1 MPRALTVGSA
11 VIDTITILNPDKIE
25 RISFNNAH
33 SQFLLVE
40 PGHKIDA
47 QAITLHVGGGALNTA
62 VALSRLGYQVSPL
75 VRTGDDVERERILSY
90 CIVQGLH
97 TGLVRKD
104 DLLPTG
110 ASVMI
115 ASHDRNAAIFT
126 RRGANTALDQTDVQA
141 AKGLTMDKKSAMES
155 GKPCDLV
162 HIAPLSGDSTEIL
175 PDLLEMGMRWKAFI
189 SVNPGRIQLARRAR
203 DFLDQASKIDLLSI
217 NRIEAGV
224 LAPILAAYTQTVP
237 PKEDN
242 NPGDPATP
250 SVIQTT
256 GGAFPVQWILER
268 LVSTGIKSVCLTDG
282 GQGSYY
288 YSPSTPKLLHQPIV
302 KVQVKGTAG
311 AGDGFVATLAARL
324 AEGSP
329 PEQALKWAAHNA
341 AAVVQQADTTSGL
354 MHFDQLVEI
363 SR

>member
-1 MPRALTVGSA
+1 MRRALTVGSA

-62 VALSRLGYQVSPL
+62 VALSRLGYYVSPL

-90 CIVQGLH
+90 CTTQGLNIE
-97 TGLVRKD
+97 LVRKD
-104 DLLPTG
+104 ALLPTG

-141 AKGLTMDKKSAMES
+141 AKGLTLED

-175 PDLLEMGMRWKAFI
+175 PDLLEMAVRWKAFI
-189 SVNPGRIQLARRAR
+189 SINPGRIQLAKRAR

-237 PKEDN
+237 PKEDDI
-242 NPGDPATP
+242 PEGGIPA
-250 SVIQTT
+250 IQTT
-256 GGAFPVQWILER
+256 GGAFPVRWILEK
-268 LVSTGIKSVCLTDG
+268 LIATGFKAVCLTDG

-288 YSPSTPKLLHQPIV
+288 YSPSTSKLLHQPIV

-324 AEGSP
+324 ADGCP
-329 PEQALKWAAHNA
+329 PDQALKWAAHNA

-354 MHFDQLVEI
+354 MNFDQLAEI
-363 SR
+363 AR

>member
-75 VRTGDDVERERILSY
+75 VRTGNDVERERILSY
-90 CIVQGLH
+90 CIVQGLD

-141 AKGLTMDKKSAMES
+141 AKGLTLED

-162 HIAPLSGDSTEIL
+162 HIAPLSGDSTAIL
-175 PDLLEMGMRWKAFI
+175 PDLLEMGRHWKAFI

-242 NPGDPATP
+242 NPDDPETP
-250 SVIQTT
+250 PVIQTT

-282 GQGSYY
+282 GLGSYY
-288 YSPSTPKLLHQPIV
+288 HSPSTPKLLHQPIV

-324 AEGSP
+324 ADGSP
-329 PEQALKWAAHNA
+329 PEQALRWAAHNA

-354 MHFDQLVEI
+354 MHFDQLAEI
-363 SR
+363 AS

>member
-1 MPRALTVGSA
+1 MRRALTVGSA

-75 VRTGDDVERERILSY
+75 VRTGNDVERERILSY
-90 CIVQGLH
+90 CTAQGLH
-97 TGLVRKD
+97 SGLVRKD

-141 AKGLTMDKKSAMES
+141 AKGLTMQG
-155 GKPCDLV
+155 GKPCNLV

-175 PDLLEMGMRWKAFI
+175 PDLLEMGMRWKAFV

-242 NPGDPATP
+242 NPDDPGTP
-250 SVIQTT
+250 PVIQTT
-256 GGAFPVQWILER
+256 GGGFSVQWILER
-268 LVSTGIKSVCLTDG
+268 LISAGIKSVCLTDG

-288 YSPSTPKLLHQPIV
+288 YSQSTPKLLHQPIV
-302 KVQVKGTAG
+302 NVQVKGTAG

-324 AEGSP
+324 ADDSP

-354 MHFDQLVEI
+354 MHFDQLAEI
-363 SR
+363 AR